1 MKNCLNQKKNWAALE
16 EAWDK
21 VKLFELFEADDSEN
35 DPLRIATTAVLSQI
49 KADIDDS
56 AYKGK
61 FTVKALLS
69 KLQANGVKIDREQ
82 LIELVKE
89 EPWSN
94 LISNVKGD
102 DVMFKGEPD
111 EHSGSEEPDDTSGTM
126 DKMAKRAAKN
136 QEM

>member
-1 MKNCLNQKKNWAALE
+1 M
-16 EAWDK
+16 
-21 VKLFELFEADDSEN
+21 KLFELFEAEDFEQD
-35 DPLRIATTAVLSQI
+35 DPLRVATTAVLSQI
-49 KADIDDS
+49 KSDIEDS

-61 FTVKALLS
+61 FTVKALLN
-69 KLQANGVKIDREQ
+69 KLSNNGVKISHAQ
-82 LIELVKE
+82 LLELVKE

-102 DVMFKGEPD
+102 KVMFKGDPD
-111 EHSGSEEPDDTSGTM
+111 ENSGSEEPDDTSSTM

>member
-1 MKNCLNQKKNWAALE
+1 
-16 EAWDK
+16 

>member
-1 MKNCLNQKKNWAALE
+1 
-16 EAWDK
+16 
-21 VKLFELFEADDSEN
+21 VKLYELFESDDFEN
-35 DPLRIATTAVLSQI
+35 DDPVRVATTAVLSQL

-69 KLQANGVKIDREQ
+69 KLHDNGVKISHER
-82 LIELVKE
+82 LLELVKE

-102 DVMFKGEPD
+102 DVKFKGEPD
-111 EHSGSEEPDDTSGTM
+111 EHSGSEEPDDTSSTL
-126 DKMAKRAAKN
+126 DSMAKRAAKK
-136 QEM
+136 QGT

>member
-1 MKNCLNQKKNWAALE
+1 M
-16 EAWDK
+16 
-21 VKLFELFEADDSEN
+21 KLFELFESDRDFEN
-35 DPLRIATTAVLSQI
+35 DDPLRVATTAVLSQI
-49 KADIDDS
+49 KSDIEDS

-61 FTVKALLS
+61 FTVKALLN
-69 KLQANGVKIDREQ
+69 KLTDNGVKISHAQ

-102 DVMFKGEPD
+102 KVMFKGEPD
-111 EHSGSEEPDDTSGTM
+111 ENSGSEEPDDTSGTL
-126 DKMAKRAAKN
+126 DSMAKRAAKK